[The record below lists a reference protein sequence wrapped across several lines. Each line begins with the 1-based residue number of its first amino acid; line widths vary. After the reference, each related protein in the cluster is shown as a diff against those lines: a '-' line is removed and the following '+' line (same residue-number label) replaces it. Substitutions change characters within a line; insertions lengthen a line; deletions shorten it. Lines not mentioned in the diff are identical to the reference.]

1 MSPINVRRGAEAG
14 CINFSCSYY
23 VAQWAKSVLLLTF
36 NVITVFYGSGMS
48 NYSLT
53 YKCQKNELH
62 KNEEFC
68 PLCAFLVS

>member
-1 MSPINVRRGAEAG
+1 MLGAEAG

-36 NVITVFYGSGMS
+36 NVVTVF
-48 NYSLT
+48 T
-53 YKCQKNELH
+53 VRVCQTIVQRINTKNELH